1 MRHHMMALFLGVLAL
16 GSLPSAEAQAPTIV
30 GTWKLNV
37 EASDD
42 TEEMLQLAMR
52 GETAPETGRGM
63 GRTRRPPSG
72 GGSVAGGGGAPSGG
86 GGTAGGASGPMRRVV
101 RPPAQL
107 IVEMS
112 DSMIVIRDG
121 GEIPQKIYLDGRT
134 VQEPALTGPPVELTA
149 KWKDGKLSVERKIGE
164 LDTMRETYSFDKKNN
179 RLIVE
184 AKVTSTTFQRP
195 LELKR
200 VYDPAS

>member
-1 MRHHMMALFLGVLAL
+1 
-16 GSLPSAEAQAPTIV
+16 
-30 GTWKLNV
+30 
-37 EASDD
+37 
-42 TEEMLQLAMR
+42 
-52 GETAPETGRGM
+52 
-63 GRTRRPPSG
+63 
-72 GGSVAGGGGAPSGG
+72 
-86 GGTAGGASGPMRRVV
+86 MRRVV